1 MYVTNEL
8 LKAFQYTIFV
18 LGLSHEEVLSNLF
31 LFLLAGYDTTSGTLS
46 FLLYNLAVHPDI
58 QEKLAQEI
66 EDVVGDKV
74 GWH

>member
-1 MYVTNEL
+1 MFVSNEL
-8 LKAFQYTIFV
+8 PNAFQYTIFIS
-18 LGLSHEEVLSNLF
+18 GLSHEEVLSNLF

-46 FLLYNLAVHPDI
+46 FLLYNLAVHPEI

-74 GWH
+74 C